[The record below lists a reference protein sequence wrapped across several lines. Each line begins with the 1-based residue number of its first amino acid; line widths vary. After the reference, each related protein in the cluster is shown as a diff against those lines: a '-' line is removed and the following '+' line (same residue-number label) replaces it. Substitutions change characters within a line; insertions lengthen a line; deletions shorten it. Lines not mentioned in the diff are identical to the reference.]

1 MSQWTPC
8 KRLDFI
14 SRLRRLGFDGPFS
27 GTRHQFMVYKQ
38 CRMAITSNSEY
49 SIPQLLML
57 IRETEEI
64 TNREITVDVWDSLQ
78 MTARQF
84 EKVLIGFSAG

>member
-1 MSQWTPC
+1 
-8 KRLDFI
+8 
-14 SRLRRLGFDGPFS
+14 
-27 GTRHQFMVYKQ
+27 
-38 CRMAITSNSEY
+38 MAITSNSEY

-78 MTARQF
+78 ITARQF